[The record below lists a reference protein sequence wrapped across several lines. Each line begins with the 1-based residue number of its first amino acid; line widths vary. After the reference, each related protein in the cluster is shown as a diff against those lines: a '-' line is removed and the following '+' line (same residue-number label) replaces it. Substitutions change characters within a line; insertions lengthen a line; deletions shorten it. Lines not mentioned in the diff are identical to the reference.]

1 MLTGAR
7 TSITVDAMTVRTSV
21 GEPEPP
27 DPSVLEELRQ
37 VVRERAEVERR
48 EAALVRRARNQG
60 IVWEQIAACLAI
72 SKQAVHK
79 KYAAGTLRRR

>member
-1 MLTGAR
+1 V
-7 TSITVDAMTVRTSV
+7 IVRTAI
-21 GEPEPP
+21 GESEPP
-27 DPSVLEELRQ
+27 SPDVLEELRHI
-37 VVRERAEVERR
+37 VRDRAELERH

-60 IVWEQIAACLAI
+60 IVWEQIAACLAV